1 MSFFSRMATGG
12 RSSNPQNNVGGVPEY
27 EFGALYKSL
36 DDLEFLETLGTGTF
50 GRVRLVQHKLIWT
63 CIRICTRCKQ
73 QLLLCLPAGR
83 REAR

>member
-1 MSFFSRMATGG
+1 MSFFSRMAGGG

-50 GRVRLVQHKLIWT
+50 GRVRLVQQRLGHLGGFEIPP
-63 CIRICTRCKQ
+63 
-73 QLLLCLPAGR
+73 LLNLCLVG
-83 REAR
+83 